1 MRSIQKEN
9 DLNVKEKIMVNLNA
23 SPSVCFIVKACL
35 VYGGIAFA
43 FSMLGTVLPGAF
55 VIGNPFEVST
65 ATPEHVIGHIIWGL
79 IPGLAFL
86 SLRYIIL
93 AGLFPIILD
102 TDHLLQLLE
111 IEMVPRMAHS
121 LPFILIAIVVMMLI
135 FGKKDLR
142 LIAVSIAAVFAHM
155 SFDIILGGSTE
166 FPVLIPFTSQ
176 FFTFSGVDWIIF
188 QVLAVVIIITA
199 SVIVKKNYS
208 RYNFKQ
214 KFYSI

>member
-9 DLNVKEKIMVNLNA
+9 DLNVKEKTELNLNA
-23 SPSVCFIVKACL
+23 HPSIYFIVKACL
-35 VYGGIAFA
+35 VYGGTALA
-43 FSMLGTVLPGAF
+43 FSMLGTILPGTF
-55 VIGNPFEVST
+55 VIGSPFEVST
-65 ATPEHVIGHIIWGL
+65 ITPEHIIGHIVWGL

-102 TDHLLQLLE
+102 ADHLLQFLE
-111 IEMVPRMAHS
+111 IEMIPRMAHS
-121 LPFILIAIVVMMLI
+121 MPFILIVIVVMMLL

-142 LIAVSIAAVFAHM
+142 LIAVSIAAVFSHM
-155 SFDIILGGSTE
+155 SFDTFLTGTTQ
-166 FPVLIPFTSQ
+166 FPVLAPFTSQ

>member
-1 MRSIQKEN
+1 MT
-9 DLNVKEKIMVNLNA
+9 LNVKEKIKINLNVR
-23 SPSVCFIVKACL
+23 PSIYFIVKATL
-35 VYGGIAFA
+35 VYGCIALA
-43 FSMLGTVLPGAF
+43 FSMLGTVLADAY
-55 VIGNPFEVST
+55 VIGNPLYHST
-65 ATPEHVIGHIIWGL
+65 TTPEHVIGHIVWGL

-93 AGLFPIILD
+93 SGLFPIFLD
-102 TDHLLQLLE
+102 ADHLLQFLE

-142 LIAVSIAAVFAHM
+142 LIAVSIAAVFCHM
-155 SFDIILGGSTE
+155 SFDTILGGSTQ
-166 FPVLIPFTSQ
+166 FPVFAPFTSQ

-188 QVLAVVIIITA
+188 EVIAVAIILTA

-208 RYNFKQ
+208 RYNYKQ
-214 KFYSI
+214 KFYGF